1 VSLAVWWAERLEK
14 AKTRVEDLEAAV
26 SGLADGSIMS
36 YQLDSGQTR
45 TLVTKQQISQIVLA
59 LERALNDVS
68 VLDARVNGSAAARI
82 QPDF

>member
-1 VSLAVWWAERLEK
+1 LEK
-14 AKTRVEDLEAAV
+14 AKTRVEDLEDAI

-59 LERALNDVS
+59 LERAYNDVS

>member
-1 VSLAVWWAERLEK
+1 MSLAEWWAERLEK
-14 AKTRVEDLEAAV
+14 AKTRVEDLEAAI